1 MTHGR
6 HFQFASIRRERERVS
21 CRKSPTKMSIPNAD
35 GGCVE
40 CTLLL
45 HMVQSEVLNSKLYR
59 LQQKDCSKKP
69 HLSPGI
75 LQPLQQLAGKETT
88 STKFFNYN
96 FLWYWEHRKA
106 INMSLPA
113 VSLREQV
120 NIDDFKN
127 KGRKRLI
134 IHLVVFFGERIVCT
148 VCMRRV
154 SRRTGCI
161 EALDQ

>member
-96 FLWYWEHRKA
+96 FCGIGNIGKPSTCHCRL
-106 INMSLPA
+106 S
-113 VSLREQV
+113 VREQV

-148 VCMRRV
+148 VCIRRV